1 MMCFCPLGD
10 TCKEECSFRF
20 INYFPPFPRKPR
32 TSHNAVPCDV
42 PSAIKGLPSITHE
55 QMYVDGVEVPVVRG

>member
-1 MMCFCPLGD
+1 MMCFCQLGD

-20 INYFPPFPRKPR
+20 IISHLFVGNRELPIMPF
-32 TSHNAVPCDV
+32 DV

>member
-20 INYFPPFPRKPR
+20 IISHLFLGYREL
-32 TSHNAVPCDV
+32 SHNAVPCDV

>member
-1 MMCFCPLGD
+1 MMCFGQFGD
-10 TCKEECSFRF
+10 TYKEEYSFRF
-20 INYFPPFPRKPR
+20 IISRLFIGNRELPIMQF
-32 TSHNAVPCDV
+32 DV